1 VSGANAAAG
10 GNIARRALSTDR
22 ASKPVARY
30 SQGVA
35 AAGLVFT
42 AGQGAH
48 DPDTAALPDGIEA
61 QTRRTLENIDA
72 ILRAGGASLATAVK
86 ITVYLADR
94 QDYAAMNATYDRHM
108 PAAPPARTTVQAG
121 LGSGMLIEIDAIA
134 IAIEKHVSQQGRPGR
149 R

>member
-1 VSGANAAAG
+1 MADADAHPTR
-10 GNIARRALSTDR
+10 RRAVSTEG

-30 SQGVA
+30 SQGIA

-48 DPDTAALPDGIEA
+48 DPETNELPDGVEA

-72 ILRAGGASLATAVK
+72 ILRAAGASLTSALK

-94 QDYAAMNATYDRHM
+94 QDYAAMNAVYDEYM
-108 PAAPPARTTVQAG
+108 PDVPAVRTTVQAG
-121 LGSGMLIEIDAIA
+121 LGKGMLVEIDAIA
-134 IAIEKHVSQQGRPGR
+134 LAGSRDGQVAGAS
-149 R
+149 